1 MTDPSPEKI
10 LVVLAH
16 PDDPEFFCGGSV
28 ARWTSG
34 GAHVTYCLLTSGDK
48 GSDEPATDP
57 DALARTREVEQRNA
71 AAILGVSEVLF
82 LRRPDGTLQPDLD
95 LRKDIV
101 RVIRKVKP
109 DRVVTSGIEVFSDHS
124 LNHPD
129 HRAAGQATLDA
140 IYPASGSGMYF
151 PELLYE
157 EGLAPH
163 KVNEVYVALAKDSNL
178 TIDVTEFLP
187 KKIAAL
193 LEHKSQIREPEKLNE
208 RMQEWMRD
216 PQSPPELPRY
226 IEQFAR
232 VSLT

>member
-1 MTDPSPEKI
+1 MTDPPLGKI

-28 ARWTSG
+28 ARWTAA
-34 GAHVTYCLLTSGDK
+34 GAHVTYCLLTRGDK
-48 GSDEPATDP
+48 GSDDPDTDP
-57 DALARTREVEQRNA
+57 DALARTREGEQRNA
-71 AAILGVSEVLF
+71 AAILGVGEVLF
-82 LRRPDGTLQPDLD
+82 LHHMDGTLQPDLE

-101 RVIRKVKP
+101 RVIRQVKP
-109 DRVVTSGIEVFSDHS
+109 DRVVTSGMEVLSDHS

-151 PELLYE
+151 PELVRQ
-157 EGLAPH
+157 EGLLPH
-163 KVNEVYVALAKDSNL
+163 KVTEVYLAQDKDSNL

-193 LEHKSQIREPEKLNE
+193 LEHKSQIREPEKLGD
-208 RMQEWMRD
+208 RMREWMRD
-216 PQSPPELPRY
+216 PHSPPELLRY
-226 IEQFAR
+226 VEQFVR